1 MRTKRTAC
9 AKDRDFEAKFALQ
22 KMQIEVVNPE
32 NVEIDAEVSI
42 DSNSQ
47 IDSMIDGSGFRENE
61 KSEKQSSAT

>member
-1 MRTKRTAC
+1 
-9 AKDRDFEAKFALQ
+9 
-22 KMQIEVVNPE
+22 MQNEVVNPE